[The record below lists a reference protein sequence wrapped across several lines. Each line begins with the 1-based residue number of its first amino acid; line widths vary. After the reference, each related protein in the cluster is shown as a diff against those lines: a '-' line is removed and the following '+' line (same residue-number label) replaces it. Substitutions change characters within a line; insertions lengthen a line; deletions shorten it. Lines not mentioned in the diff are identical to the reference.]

1 MEGLE
6 RLVSESFARHRVET
20 AFDHR
25 RLQWSSWFRCV
36 DSFSLVQLSSKPG
49 LFALA
54 DEVVPSEA
62 GGKRMLALRRISEA
76 EDLGM
81 ALGRLFLPRSPERKR
96 LANGPCFARYAVIE
110 DAAQRRA
117 AHTALQTWLA
127 ETTSGISEE
136 TKPGTKN

>member
-25 RLQWSSWFRCV
+25 RLQWSPWFRCV
-36 DSFSLVQLSSKPG
+36 DSFSLVQVSSKPG

-54 DEVVPSEA
+54 DEVVPQEA
-62 GGKRMLALRRISEA
+62 GGKRMLALLRISEA

-81 ALGRLFLPRSPERKR
+81 ALGRLFLPRNPEHKR
-96 LANGPCFARYAVIE
+96 LAGGPCFVRYAVIE
-110 DAAQRRA
+110 DAAQRHA
-117 AHTALQTWLA
+117 AQAALQTWLA

-136 TKPGTKN
+136 TKLGTEN

>member
-6 RLVSESFARHRVET
+6 RLVSESFARYGVET

-25 RLQWSSWFRCV
+25 RLQWSPWFRCV

-54 DEVVPSEA
+54 DEVVPREA
-62 GGKRMLALRRISEA
+62 GGKRMLALLRISEA
-76 EDLGM
+76 EDLGL
-81 ALGRLFLPRSPERKR
+81 ALGRLFLPRSPER
-96 LANGPCFARYAVIE
+96 LVDGLCFARYAVIE
-110 DAAQRRA
+110 DAAQRHA
-117 AHTALQTWLA
+117 AHAALQTWLA

-136 TKPGTKN
+136 TEPGTEN